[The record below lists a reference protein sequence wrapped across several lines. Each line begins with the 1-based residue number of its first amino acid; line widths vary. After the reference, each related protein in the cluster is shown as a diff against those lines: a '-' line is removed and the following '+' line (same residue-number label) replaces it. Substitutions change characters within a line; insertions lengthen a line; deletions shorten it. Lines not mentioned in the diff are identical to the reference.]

1 MVISENKIPSDLPK
15 LPAGWAFK
23 ALDQLVD
30 LSRGISYGI
39 VQPGSDTPDGVPI
52 VRVNN
57 LRNRGVVT
65 DDVLR
70 VKPAIA
76 AKYKRTKLCGGEVL
90 LSLVGT
96 LGETAVAPLQL
107 RGWNTAR
114 AVAVIPILEE
124 PGPNWVELCLR
135 SPLIRRY
142 MRMWATTTVQATLNL
157 RDVARLPIPLPPS
170 MERMRIAD
178 VLRALDD
185 KIELNRRMNETLE
198 AVARVI
204 FKSWFVDF
212 DPLRANAEG
221 RQPFGMD
228 AATAA
233 LFPNSFVDSPLGK
246 IPKGWKL
253 TTLDEAIDIYDS
265 KRIPLSGRERIQVKG
280 TYPYYGAAGVVDHVN
295 NYLFDGIFILIGEDG
310 SVVND
315 DDTPVVQYVWG
326 KFWVNNHAHVLQ
338 GCSGISNEHLLLF
351 LQTVNIRPYVT
362 GAVQPKLNQG
372 NLCRIPFLLPDKEVC
387 DAFGATVEPLYG
399 LLRANTEQSRTL
411 TTIRDALLPKLI
423 SGEIR
428 VKNGEELVGGA
439 VR

>member
-1 MVISENKIPSDLPK
+1 MESEWGLAKVGDLADSISETHSREKDRLIFLNTSDIFLGKILHRRYTPVSRWPGQAKKSIKKDDILFSEIRPANGRYALVDVDADDYVVSTKLMVI
-15 LPAGWAFK
+15 
-23 ALDQLVD
+23 
-30 LSRGISYGI
+30 
-39 VQPGSDTPDGVPI
+39 
-52 VRVNN
+52 
-57 LRNRGVVT
+57 
-65 DDVLR
+65 
-70 VKPAIA
+70 
-76 AKYKRTKLCGGEVL
+76 RTKQDRILPRYLYHFLTSKEISGWLQHLAE
-90 LSLVGT
+90 SRSGT
-96 LGETAVAPLQL
+96 FPQITFDQISEL
-107 RGWNTAR
+107 
-114 AVAVIPILEE
+114 
-124 PGPNWVELCLR
+124 ELCLP
-135 SPLIRRY
+135 PLAI
-142 MRMWATTTVQATLNL
+142 QAEIVGFLEDIGEQIDLNQ
-157 RDVARLPIPLPPS
+157 
-170 MERMRIAD
+170 
-178 VLRALDD
+178 
-185 KIELNRRMNETLE
+185 RMNETLE
-198 AVARVI
+198 AMARAI

-212 DPLRANAEG
+212 DPVRAKAEG
-221 RQPFGMD
+221 HQPFGMN
-228 AATAA
+228 AETAA
-233 LFPNSFVDSPLGK
+233 LFPDSFVDSPLGK

-253 TTLDEAIDIYDS
+253 TTLDKAIDIYDS

-315 DDTPVVQYVWG
+315 DDTPVAQYVWG

-338 GCSGISNEHLLLF
+338 GCSGVSNEHLLLF

-372 NLCRIPFLLPDKEVC
+372 NLCRIPFLLPDKKVC

-411 TTIRDALLPKLI
+411 TTIGDALLPKLI